1 MGDRKQQRMKIDVS
15 RGWLFVNPSLGL
27 ALLVSSLAVAP
38 LPVGGTETRYEHAT
52 TYESRVAGRVFAD
65 SVTPRWIGDDD
76 SAFWYRVDIGPDAH
90 RFIVID
96 CELGTRREAFDHDAL
111 ARALTDQ
118 SENEAHSDRLEL
130 RSLQFDLDD
139 SECSF
144 RFAGK
149 SWTYKIPEGP
159 LAEASTELAESGAV
173 GLSSEP
179 RIARSRGGGERTPI
193 RFENRLDRDLAY
205 FWVMGDGQLRRYG
218 RLQAGKAVEVQT
230 YEGHAWLLKDELGQ
244 PVASFV
250 ASSSESLAIV
260 DESTTPPRARRDS
273 PARVGRRQR
282 TSPDGRWNVV
292 LGEDWLT
299 LVDGET
305 ESSTELTIP
314 LLEDDG
320 ADGQRFGRRVWWS
333 PDSQHFVVMHV
344 VPGEDRTIHLIDS
357 SPDDSV
363 HAQLLTVPYAKP
375 GDRLDHPRPVL
386 VSLGKEWN
394 ARLIDDSEFPNPFDI
409 RELSWDPDGQSFSF
423 LYNERGHQRLRLITV
438 EASTRTP
445 RVTIDE
451 TSETFV
457 CYSQKTFLHRVEES
471 GEWIWM
477 SERDGW
483 NHLYLIDGESG
494 EVKNQITSGQWVVR
508 GVERVEDEN
517 RRLYLRVSGID
528 SDQDPYQVHLLR
540 VNFDGTDPVRL
551 TDGDGDHRWR
561 FSPNDRYLVDTY
573 SRVDLPPVT
582 ELREV
587 ASGRK
592 VCDLERADASA
603 LLETGWRPPQ
613 RFVAKGRDG
622 KTDIHGIIVRP
633 TNFEANVCYPVL
645 EQIYAGPHS
654 SFVPKRFGLHRELY
668 EMAELGFIVVK
679 IDGMGTSNRSKA
691 FHDVCWKNLGDSGF
705 PDRIAWIRA
714 AAAEHPEMDLSRVG
728 IWGGSAGG
736 QSAMRA
742 LIAHGDFYRAA
753 VADCGCHDNR
763 VDKIWWN
770 EQWMGWPVG
779 PHYEEQ
785 SNATQAHRLQGDLM
799 LIWGELDR
807 NVDPSSTLQVIDA
820 LIKADRDFEQLIIPG
835 SGHGAASHPYAKRRQ
850 ADFFLRKLNN

>member
-1 MGDRKQQRMKIDVS
+1 MKNDAPRSWACLKSSV
-15 RGWLFVNPSLGL
+15 GL
-27 ALLVSSLAVAP
+27 ALVTTALLVDSLAVE
-38 LPVGGTETRYEHAT
+38 GR
-52 TYESRVAGRVFAD
+52 ESQHERANSYASQVADRVFAD
-65 SVTPRWIGDDD
+65 SVTPRWLGDDD
-76 SAFWYRVDIGPDAH
+76 SDFWYRVSVGPDAH
-90 RFIVID
+90 RFILVD
-96 CELGTRREAFDHDAL
+96 CEAGTRRDAFDHRALADAL
-111 ARALTDQ
+111 SDQ
-118 SENEAHSDRLEL
+118 IGNEVKPDRLDL
-130 RSLQFDLDD
+130 RSLRFDLDD
-139 SECSF
+139 SQCSF
-144 RFAGK
+144 RLAGK
-149 SWTYKIPEGP
+149 SWAFTLPDGP
-159 LAEASTELAESGAV
+159 LVEASTEFAESESV
-173 GLSSEP
+173 GLRSEP

-193 RFENRLDRDLAY
+193 RFENRLDVDLDY
-205 FWVMGDGQLRRYG
+205 FWVMGDGQLRHYG
-218 RLQAGKAVEVQT
+218 RVAAGKSVEVQT
-230 YEGHAWLLKDELGQ
+230 YVGHAWLLKDELDR

-250 ASSSESLAIV
+250 ASSSESLAVV
-260 DESTTPPRARRDS
+260 DEATIPPRGRRDS
-273 PARVGRRQR
+273 SRRAGRRER
-282 TSPDGRWNVV
+282 TSPDGRWDVI
-292 LGEDWLT
+292 LRGDRLT
-299 LVDGET
+299 IVDVET
-305 ESSTELTIP
+305 ESSTELALP
-314 LLEDDG
+314 LLEEDEVEG
-320 ADGQRFGRRVWWS
+320 KRFGERVWWS
-333 PDSQHFVVMHV
+333 PDSRHFVVMQV
-344 VPGEDRTIHLIDS
+344 VPGENRTIHLIES
-357 SPDDSV
+357 SPKDSI
-363 HAQLLTVPYAKP
+363 HARLLEVPYAKP
-375 GDRLDHPRPVL
+375 GDRIDHSRPVL
-386 VSLGKEWN
+386 VSLSDEWN
-394 ARLIDDSEFPNPFDI
+394 ARSIDDSEFPNPFDV

-438 EASTRTP
+438 DAESRTP
-445 RVTIDE
+445 RITIDE
-451 TSETFV
+451 TSETFI
-457 CYSQKTFLHRVEES
+457 CYSQKSFLHRVEGS

-483 NHLYLIDGESG
+483 NHLYLIDAETG
-494 EVKNQITSGQWVVR
+494 EVKNQITSGNWVVR
-508 GVERVEDEN
+508 GVERVEDQD
-517 RRLYLRVSGID
+517 RRLYVKVSGID
-528 SDQDPYQVHLLR
+528 ADQDPYHVHLIR

-551 TDGDGDHRWR
+551 TEGDGDHRWR
-561 FSPNDRYLVDTY
+561 FSPNDRFLVDTY

-592 VCDLERADASA
+592 ICELERADISS
-603 LLETGWRPPQ
+603 LLETGWQPPE

-622 KTDIHGIIVRP
+622 RTDIHGIIVRP
-633 TNFEANVCYPVL
+633 TNFDADQCYPVL

-714 AAAEHPEMDLSRVG
+714 AAAVHPEMDLSRVG

-736 QSAMRA
+736 QSALRA
-742 LIAHGDFYRAA
+742 LIAHGDFYHAA

-820 LIKADRDFEQLIIPG
+820 LIKADKDFEQLIIPG
-835 SGHGAASHPYAKRRQ
+835 SGHGAAGHPYAKRRQ
-850 ADFFLRKLNN
+850 AEFFLRKLKN